1 MSQTPDL
8 PPESTD
14 APESIAPE
22 SIEEAMARVA
32 RFREARDWD
41 TYHTPKHL
49 SRAVSVEAS
58 ELEEEFLWK
67 DAQDVEK
74 HLRSKE
80 GREAV
85 RDEVGDVLISILL
98 FCERVEIDPLE
109 AFGTKLEKTKKK
121 YPVEDA

>member
-1 MSQTPDL
+1 MPDSPA
-8 PPESTD
+8 PP
-14 APESIAPE
+14 ASIA
-22 SIEEAMARVA
+22 EAIARVT

-41 TYHTPKHL
+41 KYHTPRHL

-67 DAQDVEK
+67 DASDVAE
-74 HLRSKE
+74 HLRSDE

-85 RDEVGDVLISILL
+85 KDEVGDVLISILL
-98 FCERVEIDPLE
+98 FCERTGIDPLE
-109 AFGTKLEKTKKK
+109 ALGSKLEKTKEK

>member
-1 MSQTPDL
+1 MPDSPA
-8 PPESTD
+8 PP
-14 APESIAPE
+14 ASID
-22 SIEEAMARVA
+22 EAIARVT

-41 TYHTPKHL
+41 KYHTPRHL

-67 DAQDVEK
+67 DASDVAE
-74 HLRSKE
+74 HLRSDE

-85 RDEVGDVLISILL
+85 KDEVGDVLISVLL
-98 FCERVEIDPLE
+98 FCERTGIDPLE
-109 AFGTKLEKTKKK
+109 ALGSKLEKTKEK